1 MSRLIFKLNTN
12 NSVEVMDSD
21 FIEQTIS
28 VQVDG
33 DAKIIEVDVVEYV
46 EPATVTYPADVMTE
60 EDI

>member
-12 NSVEVMDSD
+12 DSVEIMDTD

-28 VQVDG
+28 IQVDG
-33 DAKIIEVDVVEYV
+33 DVKIIEVDVVEHV
-46 EPATVTYPADVMTE
+46 EPETVSYPDIMME

>member
-12 NSVEVMDSD
+12 NSVEIMDSD

-28 VQVDG
+28 IQVDG
-33 DAKIIEVDVVEYV
+33 DVKIIEVDVVEHV
-46 EPATVTYPADVMTE
+46 EPETVTYPDIMME

>member
-12 NSVEVMDSD
+12 NSVEIMDTD

-28 VQVDG
+28 IQVDG
-33 DAKIIEVDVVEYV
+33 DVKIIEVDVVEHV
-46 EPATVTYPADVMTE
+46 EPETVTYPDIMME